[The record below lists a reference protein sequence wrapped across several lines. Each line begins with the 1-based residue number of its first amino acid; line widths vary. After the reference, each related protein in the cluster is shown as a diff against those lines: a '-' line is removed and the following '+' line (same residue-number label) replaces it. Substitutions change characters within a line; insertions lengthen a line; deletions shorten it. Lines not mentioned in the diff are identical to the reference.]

1 MSHATAASYDASHFI
16 VLAIG
21 RRAPFA
27 DVALDT
33 LLLVARD
40 QPNDDSLDARIAE
53 HVHEI
58 GAMAVVA

>member
-1 MSHATAASYDASHFI
+1 MSHATAASYDASRFI

-27 DVALDT
+27 DAAPDT
-33 LLLVARD
+33 LLVVTRD
-40 QPNDDSLDARIAE
+40 HPSEDGLDASIAE

>member
-1 MSHATAASYDASHFI
+1 MPYASAALSEATNVV

-21 RRAPFA
+21 RRSPIFDPAP
-27 DVALDT
+27 DT
-33 LLLVARD
+33 LLVFNR
-40 QPNDDSLDARIAE
+40 DARGEDESSSHIAE

>member
-1 MSHATAASYDASHFI
+1 MPHSTAASYDAGAFV

-27 DVALDT
+27 DAAPDT
-33 LLLVARD
+33 LLFVTKD
-40 QPNDDSLDARIAE
+40 YPIDEDPDPRIAE

-58 GAMAVVA
+58 GAMAVIA

>member
-1 MSHATAASYDASHFI
+1 MSYTAAATYDASTFI

-21 RRAPFA
+21 RRTRFA
-27 DVALDT
+27 DAAPDT

-40 QPNDDSLDARIAE
+40 HGNDDSSDTSIAE

>member
-1 MSHATAASYDASHFI
+1 MSHATAASYDASAFI

-27 DVALDT
+27 DAAPDT

-40 QPNDDSLDARIAE
+40 HANDDSSDASIAE

-58 GAMAVVA
+58 GAMAVIA